1 VVAGRGRFP
10 APEERRESMMVLAEQ
25 VGRSTEYTGWY
36 VGLAIGFVIVSVVV
50 VLVATILTLA
60 ARIGSQA
67 RTGIEAM
74 EEARAATASVW
85 EIQKINVSTTAIWRA
100 AESARKLLGG

>member
-1 VVAGRGRFP
+1 MIF
-10 APEERRESMMVLAEQ
+10 LAQ
-25 VGRSTEYTGWY
+25 QSDVGKSAEHVGGY
-36 VGLAIGFVIVSVVV
+36 VGLGIGFLIVVVVV

-60 ARIGSQA
+60 SRIGSQA

-74 EEARAATASVW
+74 DEARAATLPVW
-85 EIQKINVSTTAIWRA
+85 EIQKINSSATAIWRA

>member
-1 VVAGRGRFP
+1 
-10 APEERRESMMVLAEQ
+10 MMLLAQ
-25 VGRSTEYTGWY
+25 QGDVGRSAEHVGWY
-36 VGLAIGFVIVSVVV
+36 VGLGIGFTIVVVVV
-50 VLVATILTLA
+50 VLVASILTYA

-67 RTGIEAM
+67 RSGIERM
-74 EEARAATASVW
+74 DEAREATVPVW

>member
-1 VVAGRGRFP
+1 
-10 APEERRESMMVLAEQ
+10 MMLLAQQGE
-25 VGRSTEYTGWY
+25 VGTSAEYVGWY
-36 VGLAIGFVIVSVVV
+36 VGLGIGFAVVAVVV

-60 ARIGSQA
+60 SRIGAQA

-74 EEARAATASVW
+74 DEARAATVAVW
-85 EIQKINVSTTAIWRA
+85 EIQQINSSTTAIWRA

>member
-1 VVAGRGRFP
+1 
-10 APEERRESMMVLAEQ
+10 MMLLAQ
-25 VGRSTEYTGWY
+25 QLAQQGDVGRSAEHVGWY
-36 VGLAIGFVIVSVVV
+36 VGLGIGFTIVVV
-50 VLVATILTLA
+50 VVILVASILTLA

-67 RTGIEAM
+67 RGGIERM
-74 EEARAATASVW
+74 DEAREATVPVW

>member
-1 VVAGRGRFP
+1 
-10 APEERRESMMVLAEQ
+10 MMVLAEQ

-36 VGLAIGFVIVSVVV
+36 VGLTIGFVIVSVVV

-67 RTGIEAM
+67 RTGMEAM
-74 EEARAATASVW
+74 DEARAATLPVW
-85 EIQKINVSTTAIWRA
+85 EIQQINASATAIWRA
-100 AESARKLLGG
+100 AESARRLLGG